1 MPANNSSYVY
11 ILANHSKALYVGV
24 TSDLEKRVW
33 RHQYVSGGAH
43 TSRFNINQL
52 VWFEQTDD
60 VRVAISREKHLK
72 RWRRAWKVGLIETEN
87 PDWNDLAE
95 AWFDSRY
102 PESSSG

>member
-1 MPANNSSYVY
+1 MSPNRSSYVY
-11 ILANHSKALYVGV
+11 MLANHSRALYVGV
-24 TSDLEKRVW
+24 TSDLQKRVW
-33 RHQYVSGGAH
+33 QHRYDSGGVH

-60 VRVAISREKHLK
+60 IRVAIVREKQIK
-72 RWRRAWKVGLIETEN
+72 NWRRSWKVALIEKEN
-87 PDWNDLAE
+87 PAWIDLAE